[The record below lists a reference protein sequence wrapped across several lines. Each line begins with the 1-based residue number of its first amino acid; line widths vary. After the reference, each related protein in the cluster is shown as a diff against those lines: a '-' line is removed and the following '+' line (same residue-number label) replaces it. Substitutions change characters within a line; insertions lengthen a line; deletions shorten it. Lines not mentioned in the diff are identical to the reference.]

1 MATKTEVACQNKI
14 TVGEEGH
21 TCMLSSDMKVQIVR
35 TFENRIPIETFEKWL
50 TEVIITLFT

>member
-21 TCMLSSDMKVQIVR
+21 TCMLSSDMKRSNCQN
-35 TFENRIPIETFEKWL
+35 F
-50 TEVIITLFT
+50 